1 MIKFSIDIGVDKIKF
16 SNPERSLNHSKQH
29 YGTYKQIYYRDLQYI
44 LELQEKYKGK
54 IKIMNVTN
62 PTVGCM
68 DVGIPGLR
76 GCIEGQEL
84 LAINPDGR
92 ITYLFLMNDTILGK
106 YEEYNS
112 IKKFLLE
119 SQKLKEYIAKID
131 YIPCHSCTLYSKCR
145 GGCQVR
151 KIVEY
156 GEIKEKDPLC
166 PQKYHLKQSSVHNE
180 QTRNTLFQEVYVSH
194 SL

>member
-1 MIKFSIDIGVDKIKF
+1 
-16 SNPERSLNHSKQH
+16 
-29 YGTYKQIYYRDLQYI
+29 
-44 LELQEKYKGK
+44 
-54 IKIMNVTN
+54 
-62 PTVGCM
+62 
-68 DVGIPGLR
+68 
-76 GCIEGQEL
+76 
-84 LAINPDGR
+84 
-92 ITYLFLMNDTILGK
+92 MNDTILGK